1 MDIAVVIATKNR
13 PELLL
18 SRALKSVFSQT
29 LLPTYV
35 IIVDDSDESNKQINE
50 RSVKSFSTA
59 NTSLIYLYNQR
70 TSGASGAWNSAIEYL
85 SSEYKKSF
93 NNLFLAFLD
102 DDDEWHPSYLKDC
115 LKRVKKTN
123 CNMVAAGFLRYESS
137 DIKKIE
143 CLPPI
148 SLEEANFLVGNPGI
162 QGSNLF
168 LSFSIMLMVGGFDE
182 HLLSCTDRDLC
193 IRLVDLGE
201 VRYQSI
207 QKCLLNHYA
216 ENCRQRLSNPSLSK
230 NRALTAFWLKYHGRM
245 SSTQRDAFIKRAH
258 NLFGW
263 VPAQHLQKDD
273 ISSMSIALTLGIEL
287 TEGAYDWARQVI
299 DKTSVK
305 GKQYLTGFNLVL
317 SSAPNFN
324 LSKCDIDNFVDYIRQ
339 KGISCFDVSRQKISV
354 EEATALIASENI
366 GHSAWVIHAKE
377 NRENGQ
383 KNLPYK
389 EIETLLTVLGAAPIC
404 VKAFTKTPKTE
415 NILKQMRIDEAYLR
429 IEKLFA
435 ITDLSILGMGSEAIV
450 LTDGKHV
457 FKIIDYWKTRLPDE
471 QIRFLQESCGY
482 WDGLLGLYSLES
494 VTRDGTNIV
503 ITYLYEKS
511 IPYLGGYQEQ
521 VIDLL
526 HSCSKAGIVC
536 NNIHP
541 KNLIKTPTEVKLIDY
556 GSDIRPWT
564 DLGFEHMARRAYL
577 TIYYA
582 ERTDLKSLMQQ
593 SLRTTNFPEMEG
605 YEAFRQQL
613 IGLDTNL
620 KQTQHSHLAIPSP
633 EEGVTPFTLVIGVIT
648 GDPNKLVPLINSIA
662 ELRSCRYLV
671 QVKTIVLCN
680 GCTAEEVRCAV
691 SQSKRGFGCVEVID
705 ENQQVLDAKQGVFG
719 EGFAERHFGCVG
731 IAHARSMIQKY
742 VGLECQATPNSIAWI
757 LDDDM
762 RLDERAKQYL
772 AWLPIYKREG
782 IDIIIGQYEGSSPN
796 PPLNGL
802 RGQLVDL
809 LHNLRWLD
817 TLPDNIKL
825 PDRCLENEEHR
836 AQYPDFYYDLS
847 RKHLAHVE
855 VPFWLEPA
863 YEGETVAEAR
873 TRLFTH
879 APLIV
884 TGFPLTRAIKSIGY
898 SGNPLLT
905 AQDTANRGGN
915 TFILLPELL
924 VKTPNLIPKVDGRE
938 LRRSDMIWAMINKY
952 YYKAS
957 IKTAP
962 FPVLHIGRVQDS
974 GALSEETLNLNK
986 VRDEIL
992 GSALYAGLQA
1002 FLSTNEE
1009 HNLAFKTAEI
1019 ELIWLATKNACEK
1032 RLKHLQLSFYRIL
1045 GLAHALSKYPEL
1057 MDLCDY
1063 LKRSFTTEMFAKL
1076 TFQVKQLDKIHIDI
1090 FLNKI
1095 ITKTDCFADAKH
1107 GEKKDYRCDELL

>member
-13 PELLL
+13 PDLLL
-18 SRALKSVFSQT
+18 SRALKSVFAQT

-35 IIVDDSDESNKQINE
+35 IIVDDSEGAYKHINA
-50 RSVKSFSTA
+50 RSVKNLPVT
-59 NTSLIYLYNQR
+59 NTSVIYLYNQR
-70 TSGASGAWNSAIEYL
+70 TNGASGSWNSAIEYL
-85 SSEYKKSF
+85 SSVYKKDF
-93 NNLFLAFLD
+93 DNLFLAILD
-102 DDDEWHPSYLKDC
+102 DDDEWHPSYLNTC
-115 LKRVKKTN
+115 LERVQKTN
-123 CNMVAAGFLRYESS
+123 CNMVAAGFLRYEGFDS
-137 DIKKIE
+137 KQIE

-148 SLEEANFLVGNPGI
+148 FLEEAHFLVGNPGI

-207 QKCLLNHYA
+207 QQCLLNHYA
-216 ENCRQRLSNPSLSK
+216 ENDRSRLSRPSVAK
-230 NRALTAFWLKYHGRM
+230 NRALTAFWLKYQGRM
-245 SSTQRDAFIKRAH
+245 SATQRDAFVKRAH
-258 NLFGW
+258 TLFGW
-263 VPAQHLQKDD
+263 FPTQTFQNDLVSPM
-273 ISSMSIALTLGIEL
+273 SMALTLGIEL
-287 TEGAYDWARQVI
+287 TESDYDWARLVI
-299 DKTSVK
+299 DMISVK
-305 GKQYLTGFNLVL
+305 VMQYLTGFNLVL
-317 SSAPNFN
+317 SSAPNVN
-324 LSKCDIDNFVDYIRQ
+324 LRKRDTDDLVDYIRK
-339 KGISCFDVSRQKISV
+339 KGISCYDVSYQTIPL
-354 EEATALIASENI
+354 EAATALIARENI
-366 GHSAWVIHAKE
+366 GHSAWIIRTQE
-377 NRENGQ
+377 NREKGY
-383 KNLPYK
+383 KYLHYK
-389 EIETLLTVLGAAPIC
+389 EVETMLTALGATQVDIDE
-404 VKAFTKTPKTE
+404 FTKTPQTE
-415 NILKQMRIDEAYLR
+415 DILKKMRIDEAYLR

-435 ITDLSILGMGSEAIV
+435 ITELNILGEGSESIV
-450 LTDGKHV
+450 LTDGKRV
-457 FKIIDYWKTRLPDE
+457 FKSIDYWKTRLPDE

-503 ITYLYEKS
+503 ITYPYEKS
-511 IPYLGGYQEQ
+511 IPYRGGYQEQ

-541 KNLIKTPTEVKLIDY
+541 KNLIKTSTEVKLIDY
-556 GSDIRPWT
+556 GSDIRPWNE
-564 DLGFEHMARRAYL
+564 LGFEHMARRAYL
-577 TIYYA
+577 TINYA
-582 ERTDLKSLMQQ
+582 DRTDLKSLMQQ
-593 SLRTTNFPEMEG
+593 SLRTTNFTEMEG
-605 YEAFRQQL
+605 YKAFRQQL
-613 IGLDTNL
+613 IGIDANL
-620 KQTQHSHLAIPSP
+620 KQTQHSQLAISSP
-633 EEGVTPFTLVIGVIT
+633 QEGVTPFTLVIGVIT
-648 GDPNKLVPLINSIA
+648 GDTNKLIPLINSIA
-662 ELRSCRYLV
+662 DLRSCRYLV

-680 GCTAEEVRCAV
+680 GCTDEEVRSAFL
-691 SQSKRGFGCVEVID
+691 QSKRALGCVEVIG
-705 ENQQVLDAKQGVFG
+705 EEQQALDAKQGVFG
-719 EGFAERHFGCVG
+719 KGFIERSLGCVG

-742 VGLECQATPNSIAWI
+742 VGLECQAIPNSIAWI

-817 TLPDNIKL
+817 TLPDNVKL
-825 PDRCLENEEHR
+825 PARYLENEEHR
-836 AQYPDFYYDLS
+836 AQYPDYYYDLS
-847 RKHLAHVE
+847 RRHLAHVE

-863 YEGETVAEAR
+863 YEGENVAEAR

-879 APLIV
+879 APWIV
-884 TGFPLTRAIKSIGY
+884 TGFPLTRAIKSISY
-898 SGNPLLT
+898 SDNPLLT
-905 AQDTANRGGN
+905 AQDTVNRGGN
-915 TFILLPELL
+915 TFVLSPGPL

-952 YYKAS
+952 YYKIT

-1009 HNLAFKTAEI
+1009 HNLAFKPAEI
-1019 ELIWLATKNACEK
+1019 ELIWKATQNACEK
-1032 RLKHLQLSFYRIL
+1032 RIKHLQLSFYRIY

-1057 MDLCDY
+1057 TELCDY
-1063 LKRSFTTEMFAKL
+1063 LKRSFTTEMFTKL
-1076 TFQVKQLDKIHIDI
+1076 ALQVKQLDKTHIDT
-1090 FLNKI
+1090 FLNQI
-1095 ITKTDCFADAKH
+1095 MTQTDYFAAAKY